1 MTKKILQG
9 LPILC
14 LMMACGETSERY
26 RDTHQLELPPEL
38 PIEHTHQQAAV
49 ENEDL
54 KPRASSGLSGLM
66 LFEDVDG
73 KPSMTLKTR
82 PERAWEMLM
91 TALRLDNIAIVDKN
105 REQLLFQV
113 RYDADI
119 DGKDVGFL
127 SALVNNQYTE
137 AEYTILL
144 KEELK
149 GIVVNVVPSH
159 ADELDSDD
167 DASAELLRQLHK
179 TIDSKILN
187 RDSSKT
193 KNES

>member
-1 MTKKILQG
+1 MMHKILQG
-9 LPILC
+9 FPLVL

-38 PIEHTHQQAAV
+38 PIEHTRQQAALDHD
-49 ENEDL
+49 DL

-66 LFEDVDG
+66 LFEDVNG
-73 KPSMTLKTR
+73 KPRMTLKTR
-82 PERAWEMLM
+82 PERAWEMLL

-127 SALVNNQYTE
+127 RALVNNQYTE
-137 AEYTILL
+137 AEYNILL
-144 KEELK
+144 KEEIK
-149 GIVVNVVPSH
+149 GVVVNVVPSH
-159 ADELDSDD
+159 ADELDSDE

-187 RDSSKT
+187 RDSNKT
-193 KNES
+193 GN